1 MKSSLLALLAALV
14 APPTSAHN
22 LWIEPTGDRGLRVLY
37 GEPEI
42 RLTERSPGKLDG
54 VALTR
59 AQRAGGAE
67 SRPLDWRRRGDGF
80 MLEGGKDG
88 DGALVEAHSVG
99 ARPGTGRTGDPPARH
114 FYARHAAWPL
124 SSTPPAMALDIVPTA
139 QANTFAVQFNG
150 APLTHGTLKVIAPSL
165 WLQVHDIDE
174 QGRVRI
180 HTPWRGAY
188 VLDVETRERRAGE
201 AGGQDGGGA
210 VHRATLTFTVPDGPP
225 FEDPRPAQYRAD

>member
-1 MKSSLLALLAALV
+1 MKPSLLALLGAL
-14 APPTSAHN
+14 ASPPTLAHN
-22 LWIEPTGDRGLRVLY
+22 LWIEPAGDRGLQVLY

-59 AQRAGGAE
+59 ARRAGGAE
-67 SRPLDWRRRGDGF
+67 SQPLDWRRRGDGF
-80 MLEGGKDG
+80 VLHGAKDG
-88 DGALVEAHSVG
+88 DGALVEAHSVV
-99 ARPGTGRTGDPPARH
+99 ARPGTGQPGGTQARRY
-114 FYARHAAWPL
+114 YARHAAWPL

-139 QANTFAVQFNG
+139 QANTFAVLFNG

-180 HTPWRGAY
+180 HTPWRGTY

-201 AGGQDGGGA
+201 AGGRQDDGV

>member
-1 MKSSLLALLAALV
+1 MKSSLLALLGALV
-14 APPTSAHN
+14 SPPPLAHN
-22 LWIEPTGDRGLRVLY
+22 LWIEPTGDRGLQVLY

-59 AQRAGGAE
+59 AQRTRGAE
-67 SRPLDWRRRGDGF
+67 SQPLDWRRQGDGF
-80 MLEGGKDG
+80 ALHGGKDG
-88 DGALVEAHSVG
+88 DGALVEAHSVVAG
-99 ARPGTGRTGDPPARH
+99 PGNGQPGDTQARRY
-114 FYARHAAWPL
+114 YARRAAWPL
-124 SSTPPAMALDIVPTA
+124 SPTPPAMVLDIVPTA
-139 QANTFAVQFNG
+139 QVNTFAVQFNG

-188 VLDVETRERRAGE
+188 VLDVQTRQRAGE
-201 AGGQDGGGA
+201 AGGRQDDGV

-225 FEDPRPAQYRAD
+225 FEGPRPAQYRAD

>member
-1 MKSSLLALLAALV
+1 MKSSLLALLGAL
-14 APPTSAHN
+14 ASPLTLAHN
-22 LWIEPTGDRGLRVLY
+22 LWIEPTGDRGLQVLY

-42 RLTERSPGKLDG
+42 RLTEHSPGKLEG
-54 VALTR
+54 VVLTR
-59 AQRAGGAE
+59 AQRVGGAE
-67 SRPLDWRRRGDGF
+67 IQSLDWRRQSGSF
-80 MLEGGKDG
+80 ALHGGKDS

-99 ARPGTGRTGDPPARH
+99 VRTGAGQQGDTQARRY
-114 FYARHAAWPL
+114 YARRAAWPL
-124 SSTPPAMALDIVPTA
+124 SPTPPAMALDIVPTA

-150 APLTHGTLKVIAPSL
+150 APLKHGTLKVIAPSL

-174 QGRVRI
+174 QGMVRI

-201 AGGQDGGGA
+201 DGGRNDDGA

-225 FEDPRPAQYRAD
+225 FENPRPAQYRAD